1 LKSAQ
6 IGKTPVTAKPAKAEH
21 SEPRKGKDRP
31 SRYQRHPQNPF
42 RPGSSYGLIF
52 DILATRKDGIGR
64 DELIRLLRKETGKD
78 VKRVAYDL
86 AIILSARESPAS
98 ARHRSCKDGF
108 WVKREWHH
116 YTLMLP

>member
-1 LKSAQ
+1 MKSAQ
-6 IGKTPVTAKPAKAEH
+6 TGKTPTTAKPAKAKH
-21 SEPRKGKDRP
+21 NGTRKGNDRP
-31 SRYQRHPQNPF
+31 SRYQHHPRNPF

-64 DELIRLLRKETGKD
+64 DELINLLRKETGKD
-78 VKRVAYDL
+78 VRHTSYDL
-86 AIILSARESPAS
+86 SIVLSAKDSPTGM
-98 ARHRSCKDGF
+98 RHRSAKDGY